1 VIAALALLAGLATS
15 GSRFRPESRFRIGEF
30 DLVGPVSGLVLDSG
44 RAGETRFTRGVDA
57 GERLR
62 VAAPVSVEDADAPTV
77 PEIRW
82 TRGGALDPEAPAR
95 GSVRFAG
102 WRTDLAAEAIGRLP
116 PGLLARPR
124 PPVGAPEV
132 RASVA
137 TLALLG
143 ACFVLG
149 FAARKRRA
157 AALAVGVLGSALV
170 LGLGWT
176 RPSDASSTVSVLECQ
191 ADEPAALGVSAAFGR
206 TTSLLSQLE
215 EYVLETPDGRPRLVW
230 TETPGE
236 SDRWSASAPGSA
248 IVLLR
253 RVEVGDR
260 TPRRQSNRGLPLA
273 ECWIREE
280 GEWSARGGWPS
291 GAPLPDPAQRPPPP
305 GWLQAGLPQG
315 VSILLGRFETETGRS
330 FVRVAGF

>member
-1 VIAALALLAGLATS
+1 VIAVHALLAVLATP
-15 GSRFRPESRFRIGEF
+15 GNRFRIGEF

-44 RAGETRFTRGVDA
+44 RAGETRFTRAVDA

-62 VAAPVSVEDADAPTV
+62 VAAPVSVEDADSPIV

-82 TRGGALDPEAPAR
+82 TRGGALDPDASAR
-95 GSVRFAG
+95 GSARFAG
-102 WRTDLAAEAIGRLP
+102 WRTDEAAESIGRLP

-170 LGLGWT
+170 LRLGWT

-191 ADEPAALGVSAAFGR
+191 ADEPAALGVSAEFGR
-206 TTSLLSQLE
+206 TTALLTELE

-230 TETPGE
+230 TETPEPSTGE
-236 SDRWSASAPGSA
+236 SDRWSANAPGSA

-253 RVEVGDR
+253 RVEIGDR

-273 ECWIREE
+273 ECWIRDE
-280 GEWSARGGWPS
+280 GAWSARGGWPS
-291 GAPLPDPAQRPPPP
+291 GAPLPDPAERPPPP

-315 VSILLGRFETETGRS
+315 VSILLGRFETETGSS